1 MSILINQDKCVGCR
15 RCIEACP
22 GNLIKPDA
30 KGKAYMRH
38 PKDCWGCT
46 SCVKECAASAISFF
60 LGADM
65 GGRGSSLTTR
75 VEGDYRYWTITDPM
89 GEEQTITINRK
100 DANKY

>member
-1 MSILINQDKCVGCR
+1 MSIFINQEKCVGCR
-15 RCIEACP
+15 HCIEVCP
-22 GNLIKPDA
+22 GNLIKTDG

-46 SCVKECAASAISFF
+46 SCVKECGTGAISFF

-65 GGRGSSLTTR
+65 GGRGSRLTTYTK
-75 VEGDYRYWTITDPM
+75 GDYRYWQITGPG